1 MYQLNVQEIRQMVNL
16 FQAERHKNVF
26 CNTHLHYSMEIV
38 CVTAGTV
45 IMEVSGKIRTI
56 HAGQGTLVLPYEPHS
71 FETPERSECFV
82 ILFSPELVDDFYTS
96 IRNMTPAQPVCEI
109 SELTLSMCSWN
120 LPVADR
126 LRKEHAELQIK
137 AVLYPLC
144 DEFWSKCSF
153 EENRNPAGKDV
164 FIQALRYIGENF
176 QNSDITLSAVAK
188 VLGIH
193 HVYLSRVFHQ
203 SCGVHFTKYVNM
215 LRCFY
220 AIQMLR
226 DYPERTIS
234 EIALEV
240 GFGSIRS
247 FNRAFQAVYGMTPQE
262 KRK

>member
-1 MYQLNVQEIRQMVNL
+1 MYQLNIQEVLQIGNA
-16 FQAERHKNVF
+16 FQAERHRDVF
-26 CNTHLHYSMEIV
+26 CNTHLHYSMEII

-45 IMEVSGKIRTI
+45 IMEVSGKIRI
-56 HAGQGTLVLPYEPHS
+56 LHAGQGTLVLPYEPHS
-71 FETPERSECFV
+71 FETPDQSECFV

-96 IRNMTPAQPVCEI
+96 IRNKMPVRAVCEI
-109 SELTLSMCSWN
+109 SELTLQMCSQN
-120 LPVADR
+120 LPDANR

-153 EENRNPAGKDV
+153 EENRNPVGKDV
-164 FIQALRYIGENF
+164 FTQALRYIGENF
-176 QNSDITLSAVAK
+176 RNSDISLAAVAK

-215 LRCFY
+215 MRCFY

-226 DYPERTIS
+226 DYPERTVS
-234 EIALEV
+234 EIALDA